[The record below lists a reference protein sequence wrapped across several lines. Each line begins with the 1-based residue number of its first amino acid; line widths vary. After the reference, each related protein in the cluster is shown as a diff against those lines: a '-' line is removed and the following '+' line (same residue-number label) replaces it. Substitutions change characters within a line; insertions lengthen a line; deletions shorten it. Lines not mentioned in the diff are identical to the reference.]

1 MNRKL
6 SKGGG
11 HTDHSARTAQ
21 KILVWQLWSLAYF
34 YHYETSWQSNTKSQ
48 NSHKMSEILQELV
61 LASEKAACIARA
73 CREEE
78 TLFQLLIEEKKEDEK
93 NKKFLTD
100 FKTLADVLVQE
111 VIKFDLGKKFPGLE
125 KNVKG
130 EESNEFTNEL
140 GEKII
145 VKVCPTEEETA
156 RLLQKVLDNNEPAAK
171 KLAQAVHQNLVVTD
185 KTLDA
190 SNVNIPQ
197 TDLAVWVDPID
208 STYQYIRGSADVMP
222 SKGIYPKGL
231 QCVTILIG
239 VYHIDTGLPVMGVV
253 NQPFAIKDPE
263 TNRWKSQWYWGLS
276 YKDTNIC
283 SVQFSAING
292 ETTKKLECGLS
303 DHGACEKNSYGVV
316 TSSAESGNILRS
328 LTAVCG
334 KNLHFAAGAGYKCL
348 CVIQGLVDF
357 YVFSEDTTFKWDSC
371 APHAILKSMGGGML
385 DLSECL
391 KIVKQRKKLLDRP
404 DLLYNSEIQEA
415 TGADKWA
422 NKGGL
427 VAYRSEEHLER
438 FLDLFVQ
445 HLQLQNDLH
454 Q

>member
-1 MNRKL
+1 M
-6 SKGGG
+6 
-11 HTDHSARTAQ
+11 A
-21 KILVWQLWSLAYF
+21 
-34 YHYETSWQSNTKSQ
+34 
-48 NSHKMSEILQELV
+48 EILHELL

-111 VIKFDLGKKFPGLE
+111 VIKYDLGKKFPGLE

-156 RLLQKVLDNNEPAAK
+156 RLLQKVLDNNELAAK
-171 KLAQAVHQNLVVTD
+171 KLAQAVHQNLVLTD
-185 KTLDA
+185 ETLDA
-190 SNVNIPQ
+190 VTVNIPQ

-208 STYQYIRGSADVMP
+208 STYQYIRGSADIMP

-231 QCVTILIG
+231 QCVTVLIG

-253 NQPFAIKDPE
+253 NQPFAMKDPA

-283 SVQFSAING
+283 SVKFSAFNVQ
-292 ETTKKLECGLS
+292 TNKLE
-303 DHGACEKNSYGVV
+303 HGFPVDNESKKSYGVV
-316 TSSAESGNILRS
+316 TSSAESGDVLGS
-328 LTAVCG
+328 LTAVCAE
-334 KNLHFAAGAGYKCL
+334 NLHFAAGAGYKSL

-371 APHAILKSMGGGML
+371 APHAILKSLGGGML

-391 KIVKQRKKLLDRP
+391 KTLKQKKKLMDRP
-404 DLLYNSEIQEA
+404 DLLYNSEIQGA

-427 VAYRSEEHLER
+427 VAYRSEETLEH

-445 HLQLQNDLH
+445 HLPLENKLH